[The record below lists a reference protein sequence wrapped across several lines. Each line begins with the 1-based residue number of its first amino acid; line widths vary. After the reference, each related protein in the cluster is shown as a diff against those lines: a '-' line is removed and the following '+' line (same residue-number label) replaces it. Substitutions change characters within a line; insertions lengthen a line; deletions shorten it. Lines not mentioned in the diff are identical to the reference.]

1 MSKGH
6 VTIKRAAE
14 VLGVSVETL
23 RNWDKSGRLRAK
35 RDSQTGYRMY
45 NITRLEEF
53 ARKAKLRRTRARLAE
68 AM

>member
-23 RNWDKSGRLRAK
+23 RNWDKSGKLTAK
-35 RDSQTGYRMY
+35 RDSDTGYRVY
-45 NITRLEEF
+45 NITHLEEF
-53 ARKAKLRRTRARLAE
+53 ARKSKLRRTRKRLCE
-68 AM
+68 ST